1 MMKTI
6 TKTRMMIIPV
16 VEAPTFLPFLLSFED
31 NGGNHQTM
39 RKYGIQLNCTA
50 QFDDD
55 NYQWMLHLLLPR
67 IIWRYSENEIFPM
80 RSQFPH
86 WIPQINLLE
95 DSIKKSYSQ
104 TINNFPY

>member
-1 MMKTI
+1 
-6 TKTRMMIIPV
+6 MIIPV

-31 NGGNHQTM
+31 NDGNHQTM
-39 RKYGIQLNCTA
+39 RKYGIQLNCTE
-50 QFDDD
+50 QLDDD

-86 WIPQINLLE
+86 WIPQIKLLE
-95 DSIKKSYSQ
+95 DSIKEKL
-104 TINNFPY
+104 FPNDKQFPLLTPNP